1 MNKKEYTLQYRI
13 KRQNSLSLYIIII
26 LMTIV
31 AIGSFVRS
39 NSYETM
45 YLAEKSKKDSLET
58 QNKKLVKENDS
69 LRKISSPEFSK
80 PMLAEYLKKL
90 KVKYKDIVIAQAK
103 LESGGFSSPIF
114 KENNNLFGMKMAEKR
129 PTVAIGVNR
138 KHAVYHD
145 WLFSVIDYA
154 MLQSKILSKAKSREQ
169 YLAYLDDNYSEL
181 PKGEYRKL
189 IEKNIE

>member
-1 MNKKEYTLQYRI
+1 MIKKDYTLQYEEQGQSTWR
-13 KRQNSLSLYIIII
+13 LYIIII
-26 LMTIV
+26 ILTIV
-31 AIGSFVRS
+31 SIMTFVKKD
-39 NSYETM
+39 SYETM

-69 LRKISSPEFSK
+69 LRRLSSPEFSK
-80 PMLAEYLKKL
+80 QMLAEYLKKL